1 MMRRL
6 SAFAGFN
13 CAAASATALLA
24 LLGATAP
31 ASAQQFLHYGRG
43 ACNGTVT
50 VDTAREPKLVVG
62 SLANSA
68 APVAS
73 NKIVWRCDS
82 QPPQTFD
89 CPAST
94 NIVQIDRR
102 QGGANFSIICLRR

>member
-1 MMRRL
+1 MRL
-6 SAFAGFN
+6 HDFPAVSP
-13 CAAASATALLA
+13 ALI
-24 LLGATAP
+24 GATAFLAAVSVMTP

-73 NKIVWRCDS
+73 NKIVWRCDN